1 MAVSRL
7 TRDYTKS
14 TRELF
19 ADAVNGNIQKLIY
32 SEERTIVNDVTL
44 RNEFTEGSPT
54 TLLMMTHDQ
63 EGDGFPVGTAE
74 PFDESALVG
83 HPDLLIK
90 RYNMMDFVRDYNAIN
105 GQIGD
110 ILNIDEA
117 PTEQSIVNALNQLLI
132 GAGMPAA
139 FVVEDITHIVP
150 ADGYLVVQYRP
161 YQPFFYGQ
169 FRVSATFEEI

>member
-1 MAVSRL
+1 MAVSRM

-83 HPDLLIK
+83 YPELLIK

-117 PTEQSIVNALNQLLI
+117 PTEQSIVNSLNQLLI
-132 GAGMPAA
+132 GAGAPAA

-169 FRVSATFEEI
+169 FRVSATFEEP